1 MKIYKILSIISI
13 QFLFAIITL
22 FLVYGIYERDLIITL
37 LSFAARSCLH
47 AMLIVDRKVWRDEE

>member
-1 MKIYKILSIISI
+1 MKIYKTLSIVSI

-22 FLVYGIYERDLIITL
+22 FLVYGIFERDLIITL
-37 LSFAARSCLH
+37 LSFVARSCLQ